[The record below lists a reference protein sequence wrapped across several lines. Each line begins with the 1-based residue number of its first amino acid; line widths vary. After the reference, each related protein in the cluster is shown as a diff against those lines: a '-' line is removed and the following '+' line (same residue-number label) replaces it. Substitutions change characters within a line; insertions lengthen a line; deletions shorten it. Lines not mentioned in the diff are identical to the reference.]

1 MTDDSWHW
9 QEPETA
15 WRGVGIYHITLTVPF
30 RQPLLGDL
38 IIPDNDPKQAH
49 VERKDLGKEIVYIIG
64 SIHDYRPE
72 IRLLQY
78 CLMPDHVHFILYVQR
93 AMPYSIKSV
102 VRGFW
107 QAAKKVGREYNNILS
122 INPNDIRDN
131 KQNRDNEQRLFPIF
145 TDVPFIR
152 PLSRHG
158 QLDAMMQYVKLN
170 PQRLATKRLK
180 PEFFFVQDNVEIN
193 GRIYSA
199 VGNARILTL
208 AERAPVH
215 VRHTMTE
222 QARLGNPKPLTDYM
236 DSCYKAARQG
246 SVMVSP
252 FISQYERDVL
262 DLLIREK
269 HPVIYLAD
277 NGFRDYYKPSARL
290 FDAVDAGNMLILSP
304 WSYDPSKKHV
314 SRTDCIALNSIAE
327 EICRI

>member
-1 MTDDSWHW
+1 MTNDSWHW

-15 WRGVGIYHITLTVPF
+15 WRGVGIYHITLTIPS
-30 RQPLLGDL
+30 RQPLLGEL
-38 IIPDNDPKQAH
+38 IIPDNDPKQAY
-49 VERKDLGKEIVYIIG
+49 VDLLPLGEQIKACVRLIPEYHPEIQIIG
-64 SIHDYRPE
+64 
-72 IRLLQY
+72 IRM
-78 CLMPDHVHFILYVQR
+78 MPDHVHFILYVRQT
-93 AMPYSIKSV
+93 MPVSIKSV

-107 QAAKKVGREYNNILS
+107 QGARKEGRQYTLSISPNNI
-122 INPNDIRDN
+122 
-131 KQNRDNEQRLFPIF
+131 RDNEQRLFPIF

-158 QLDAMMQYVKLN
+158 QLDAMMQYIKLN

-180 PEFFFVQDNVEIN
+180 PEFFYVQDNVNIN

-199 VGNARILTL
+199 VGNIRLLMEAKRT
-208 AERAPVH
+208 PVH

-222 QARLGNPKPLTDYM
+222 AARLGNPHPLTNYM
-236 DSCYKAARQG
+236 ESCFTAARQG

-252 FISQYERDVL
+252 FISPKEREVLDVL
-262 DLLIREK
+262 IQEK

-290 FDAVDAGNMLILSP
+290 FDAVDAGNMLILTP
-304 WSYDPSKKHV
+304 WSYDPTKRHV
-314 SRTDCIALNSIAE
+314 THNDCIALNNIAE